1 MDLVI
6 IYFVFEYYIMGFIYV
21 IKLDNVGGVDEDRVS
36 IFNLRLLILCC
47 YNIII
52 CFRLFFVILK
62 INGVYI
68 FVVYFFLQFGNL
80 LKVIIDK
87 QKKKLDDVIILF
99 DLKCVIFVCNFWDN
113 VKSDEQI
120 VVYDYVVWKLE
131 NYWFGLVK
139 ISVIWFF
146 VKWVK
151 VELFFDRDY
160 IIKDYKLFLDNF
172 KELLIKVIDMWVKF
186 IYK

>member
-1 MDLVI
+1 M
-6 IYFVFEYYIMGFIYV
+6 
-21 IKLDNVGGVDEDRVS
+21 
-36 IFNLRLLILCC
+36 
-47 YNIII
+47 
-52 CFRLFFVILK
+52 
-62 INGVYI
+62 
-68 FVVYFFLQFGNL
+68 
-80 LKVIIDK
+80 
-87 QKKKLDDVIILF
+87 
-99 DLKCVIFVCNFWDN
+99 
-113 VKSDEQI
+113 
-120 VVYDYVVWKLE
+120 YDYVVWKLE

-172 KELLIKVIDMWVKF
+172 KELLIKVIDMWVKC